1 MVANLEFSSFEKE
14 NKGFPLKPPTK
25 QILKLWMA
33 KHMFWFQLIEVA
45 QN

>member
-1 MVANLEFSSFEKE
+1 MVANLNSSSFVNE

-25 QILKLWMA
+25 KILKLWMA
-33 KHMFWFQLIEVA
+33 KRMFWFQLIEVA